1 MVLADQEIQKLPLE
15 GLLTLKTGFMK
26 SPPFHLQQREMKV
39 AGEGRSEL
47 RSSVMGAIKLKKRGL
62 DNDVVG
68 RLMGTL
74 DL

>member
-1 MVLADQEIQKLPLE
+1 M
-15 GLLTLKTGFMK
+15 
-26 SPPFHLQQREMKV
+26 
-39 AGEGRSEL
+39 

-68 RLMGTL
+68 RFMGTL

>member
-1 MVLADQEIQKLPLE
+1 MVE
-15 GLLTLKTGFMK
+15 LTLKTGFIK
-26 SPPFHLQQREMKV
+26 SPPFF
-39 AGEGRSEL
+39 ATEGDEGYQGGKESM

-68 RLMGTL
+68 RLMGGTL